1 MYKLKRRDQKGLFS
15 NSAKGIE
22 KDVAG
27 LEIEVEEPKS
37 PDLILYN
44 DGQKTP
50 QEQVKEMINFFGI

>member
-1 MYKLKRRDQKGLFS
+1 M
-15 NSAKGIE
+15 
-22 KDVAG
+22 AG